1 MSQLTNLHEQPPG
14 ASWAGTQV
22 YGAERLVFPETVDEL
37 QAIVRDTTRVRAL
50 GTRHSFND
58 IADSE
63 GTLVSVQ
70 RLRGEPRLDVDG
82 AAAGAESRNAVWAP
96 AGMAYGAL
104 AVWLEAR
111 GLALPNLGSL
121 PHISVAGACAV
132 GTHGSGDANGCL
144 STSVTGVELVT
155 GDGSL
160 LTVERG
166 DPEFAGAVVALGAL
180 GIATRVRLAVIPT
193 YRVRQDVYADLAWST
208 FLERIDEVMASGYS
222 VSVFGHWGG
231 DRLAQ
236 VWRKRVVDEGAD
248 DGAEAA
254 AGGEASAHDRD
265 FFGTVPAGEKVMS
278 PADEGHDNTTI
289 QGGVPG
295 PWAERLP
302 HFRFDTVPSNG
313 DEIQSEYF
321 VPRSLAPAALAAVR
335 ELGSRIDEHLL
346 VTEFRTVAADEL
358 WLSPHQGRDN
368 LGIHFTWLNRP
379 EAVRELLPAIEAALA
394 PFDVR
399 PHWGKWYAMG
409 ADEIVA
415 KYPRYD
421 EFVALRERLDPTHR
435 FGNAYLERVLR
446 LAR

>member
-1 MSQLTNLHEQPPG
+1 MSQLTDLHEQPPG

-22 YGAERLVFPETVDEL
+22 YGAERLVFPETVAEL
-37 QAIVRDTTRVRAL
+37 QALVRETAHVRAL

-58 IADSE
+58 IADTD

-70 RLRGEPRLDVDG
+70 RLRGEPRLDADG
-82 AAAGAESRNAVWAP
+82 QAVWAP

-121 PHISVAGACAV
+121 PHISIAGACAV
-132 GTHGSGDANGCL
+132 GTHGSGDGNGCL
-144 STSVTGVELVT
+144 STSVTGLELVT

-160 LTVERG
+160 LTIERG
-166 DPEFAGAVVALGAL
+166 DAEFAGAVVALGAL
-180 GIATRVRLAVIPT
+180 GIVTRVRLAVIPT
-193 YRVRQDVYADLAWST
+193 YRVRQDVYTDLAWST
-208 FLERIDEVMASGYS
+208 FLDRIDEVMASGYS

-231 DRLAQ
+231 DTLAQ
-236 VWRKRVVDEGAD
+236 VWRKRVVDDGP
-248 DGAEAA
+248 GAETA
-254 AGGEASAHDRD
+254 GEASAHREAD

-321 VPRSLAPAALAAVR
+321 VPRALARRALEAVR
-335 ELGSRIDEHLL
+335 ELGPRIDEHLL

-368 LGIHFTWLNRP
+368 LGIHFTWLNHP
-379 EAVRELLPAIEAALA
+379 EAVRALLPAIEAALA
-394 PFDVR
+394 PFEVR
-399 PHWGKWYAMG
+399 PHWGKWSAMG

-415 KYPRYD
+415 TYPRYD
-421 EFVALRERLDPTHR
+421 EFVALRERLDPEHR

-446 LAR
+446 LPR